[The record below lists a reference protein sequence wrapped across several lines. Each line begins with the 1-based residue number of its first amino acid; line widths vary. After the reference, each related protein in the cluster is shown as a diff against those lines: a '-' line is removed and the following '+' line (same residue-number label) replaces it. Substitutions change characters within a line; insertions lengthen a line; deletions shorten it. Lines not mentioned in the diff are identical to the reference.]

1 MLALSTLM
9 FAQDLLTRAT
19 RKTATVS
26 DKRAALAFSAGVI
39 LATTKSQETA
49 SFARTI
55 VTAPSAIAPRMLD
68 DNIQTAL
75 VKLRIVRDESAV
87 AA

>member
-1 MLALSTLM
+1 MLTLSTLM
-9 FAQDLLTRAT
+9 LAQDLLNRAT
-19 RKTATVS
+19 RVQ
-26 DKRAALAFSAGVI
+26 DKRAALAFAAGVI
-39 LATTKSQETA
+39 ISTTKNPENV

-55 VTAPSAIAPRMLD
+55 VTAPSALAPRMLD

-75 VKLRIVRDESAV
+75 VKLRIVRGESAD